1 MDYLGPAL
9 ARRIDGLEAFAGMAQ
24 IGGNLAASSGATATL
39 SAIPARFSHL
49 LVEVLGVSHDSG
61 SNQAL
66 RMELSPDGSTWTAP
80 FSIGSAL
87 AASATLYGS
96 IPILGYRR
104 GAGSIP
110 FTLGAIAADNAA
122 LNSGLFSMQWRIS
135 AGIAAIRFSW
145 TGSANF
151 DATGA
156 GLFKLHGF

>member
-1 MDYLGPAL
+1 MDYLGTAL
-9 ARRIDGLEAFAGMAQ
+9 TRKSDGLDAFAGMQQ
-24 IGGNLAASSGATATL
+24 IGGDLTATSGT
-39 SAIPARFSHL
+39 SATFTGIPARFSHL
-49 LVEVLGVSHDSG
+49 LVEVLGVSHDHG
-61 SNQAL
+61 STQAL
-66 RMELSPDGSTWTAP
+66 RLELSPDGSTWTAP
-80 FSIGSAL
+80 FNVGAAI
-87 AASATLYGS
+87 AASAALYGS

-110 FTLGAIAADNAA
+110 LTLGAIAADNTA
-122 LNSGLFSMQWRIS
+122 LNSALFSVQWRIS